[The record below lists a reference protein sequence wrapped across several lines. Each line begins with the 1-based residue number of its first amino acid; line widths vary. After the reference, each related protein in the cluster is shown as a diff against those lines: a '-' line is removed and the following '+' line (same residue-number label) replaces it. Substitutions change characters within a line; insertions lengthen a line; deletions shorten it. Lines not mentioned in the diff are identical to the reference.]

1 MLSFQCLC
9 ICELYGKYNNLL
21 YLDEKKKQDSFSCPF
36 FVFPYIL
43 AILDECLFLNEKE
56 TLWEI
61 DLYNSVIQA
70 VENAFHIVWRE

>member
-1 MLSFQCLC
+1 MFSCRCLC

-21 YLDEKKKQDSFSCPF
+21 YLDGKKKQDSFSCPF
-36 FVFPYIL
+36 FVFPYIP
-43 AILDECLFLNEKE
+43 AALDECPFLNEKE

-70 VENAFHIVWRE
+70 VEKVFHLAWK

>member
-1 MLSFQCLC
+1 MFSFRRPC

-21 YLDEKKKQDSFSCPF
+21 YLDGKKKQDSFSCPF

-43 AILDECLFLNEKE
+43 ATLDECLFLNEKG
-56 TLWEI
+56 TLWKI

-70 VENAFHIVWRE
+70 VEKAFHLAWK

>member
-1 MLSFQCLC
+1 MLSLLC
-9 ICELYGKYNNLL
+9 VCFCELYGKYNNLL

-43 AILDECLFLNEKE
+43 ATLDECLFLNEKGS
-56 TLWEI
+56 LWKI

-70 VENAFHIVWRE
+70 GEKAFHLAWK